1 VAVFGKIA
9 TDSFE
14 QIARSLAPRQ
24 AMQIRPFLKETKE
37 TGIRSLF
44 SCCLPWLM
52 GLALAMPFAFARSAE
67 VLPAASNVMHRVIER
82 SQLVAKAEQTNHYA
96 YDKRSITEELD
107 EKGRATKTT
116 EKHYKVIL
124 VNGLPFPRL
133 VRIQGRELTAKEL
146 EKENQRETAFRERV
160 TRIDFKK
167 KAKRREALATPDLV
181 NRFTFNVTKRE
192 MIEGRPTLTVT
203 FAPKPGAP
211 EKSIEDKIYKHV
223 FGTIW
228 VDEEEA
234 EITKLDASVRGPV
247 PLGWFGAVGSLNKF
261 HAIFERSRMPDGMW
275 VNRRSQFS
283 VAARQLWKA
292 LRFRT
297 EEESSRFRREGH

>member
-1 VAVFGKIA
+1 MPGFLSRYWGWSVGIAIVA
-9 TDSFE
+9 
-14 QIARSLAPRQ
+14 
-24 AMQIRPFLKETKE
+24 PFV
-37 TGIRSLF
+37 SV
-44 SCCLPWLM
+44 
-52 GLALAMPFAFARSAE
+52 RSAE
-67 VLPAASNVMHRVIER
+67 NLPAASNVMHRVLER
-82 SQLVAKAEQTNHYA
+82 ADLVAKAEQTNHYA
-96 YDKRSITEELD
+96 YDKRSVTEELD
-107 EKGRATKTT
+107 EKGRATKST

-133 VRIQGRELTAKEL
+133 VKIQGRDLTPKEL
-146 EKENQRETAFRERV
+146 ERENQRETAFRERV

-167 KAKRREALATPDLV
+167 KARKKEAIATPDLIE
-181 NRFTFNVTKRE
+181 RFKFDVTKRE

-211 EKSIEDKIYKHV
+211 EKSIEDKIFKHI

-261 HAIFERSRMPDGMW
+261 QATFERSRMPDGVW
-275 VNRRSQFS
+275 VNRKSMFS
-283 VAARQLWKA
+283 VVARQLWKA
-292 LRFRT
+292 MRFRT
-297 EEESSRFRREGH
+297 EEESSGFHRESQ